1 MKKIFY
7 SERPSVF
14 QTYENGEV
22 QYRWNIEEVIS
33 DNEENNA
40 SQWKCKEVTINS
52 PIDKDKL
59 TQAVI
64 TSIWDSDFEKKLIND
79 YNGAKAGLFD
89 EETNQKYIDAYNDFL
104 IQRKAIKEQID
115 LDCHIIFK
123 PKENA

>member
-1 MKKIFY
+1 MKEVFY

-22 QYRWNIEEVIS
+22 QYRWDIEEV
-33 DNEENNA
+33 A
-40 SQWKCKEVTINS
+40 TQWKCNEVTINS

-115 LDCHIIFK
+115 LDWN
-123 PKENA
+123 ENR

>member
-1 MKKIFY
+1 MKEVFY

-22 QYRWNIEEVIS
+22 QYRWDIEEVIS
-33 DNEENNA
+33 DNT
-40 SQWKCKEVTINS
+40 SQWKCKEVTIYA
-52 PIDKDKL
+52 PIAKEQL

-64 TSIWDSDFEKKLIND
+64 TSIWDSDLEKKLIND
-79 YNGAKAGLFD
+79 YNGAKAVLFD

-115 LDCHIIFK
+115 LDWN
-123 PKENA
+123 ENR

>member
-1 MKKIFY
+1 MKEVFY

-22 QYRWNIEEVIS
+22 QYRWDIEEV
-33 DNEENNA
+33 A
-40 SQWKCKEVTINS
+40 TQWKCKEVTINS
-52 PIDKDKL
+52 PIAKDKL

-64 TSIWDSDFEKKLIND
+64 TSIWDGDLEKKLVND

-115 LDCHIIFK
+115 LDWN
-123 PKENA
+123 ENR

>member
-1 MKKIFY
+1 MKEVFY

-14 QTYENGEV
+14 QIYENGEV
-22 QYRWNIEEVIS
+22 QYRWDIEEV
-33 DNEENNA
+33 A
-40 SQWKCKEVTINS
+40 TQWKCNEVTINS
-52 PIDKDKL
+52 PIDKAKL

-64 TSIWDSDFEKKLIND
+64 TSIWDSDLEKKLIND

-115 LDCHIIFK
+115 LDWN
-123 PKENA
+123 ENR

>member
-22 QYRWNIEEVIS
+22 QYRWDIEEVIS
-33 DNEENNA
+33 DNEENNI

-64 TSIWDSDFEKKLIND
+64 TSIWDSELENKLIND
-79 YNGAKAGLFD
+79 YNGAMVNLFD
-89 EETNQKYIDAYNDFL
+89 EATNAKYIQEYQEFL
-104 IQRKAIKEQID
+104 IQRKAIKEQINID
-115 LDCHIIFK
+115 WNICYK
-123 PKENA
+123 

>member
-1 MKKIFY
+1 MKEVFY

-22 QYRWNIEEVIS
+22 QYRWDIEEVI
-33 DNEENNA
+33 

-64 TSIWDSDFEKKLIND
+64 TSIWDSDLEKKLIND

-104 IQRKAIKEQID
+104 IQRKAIKKQID
-115 LDCHIIFK
+115 LDWN
-123 PKENA
+123 ENR

>member
-1 MKKIFY
+1 MKEVFY

-22 QYRWNIEEVIS
+22 QYRWDIEEV
-33 DNEENNA
+33 DT
-40 SQWKCKEVTINS
+40 QWKCNEVTINS

-59 TQAVI
+59 NQAVI
-64 TSIWDSDFEKKLIND
+64 TSIWDSDLEKKLIND

-115 LDCHIIFK
+115 LDWN
-123 PKENA
+123 ENR

>member
-1 MKKIFY
+1 MKEVFY

-22 QYRWNIEEVIS
+22 QYRWDIEEVIS
-33 DNEENNA
+33 DNT
-40 SQWKCKEVTINS
+40 SQWKCKEVTIYS

-64 TSIWDSDFEKKLIND
+64 TSIWDSDLEKKLIND

-89 EETNQKYIDAYNDFL
+89 TATKAKYIANYTSFL
-104 IQRKAIKEQID
+104 NERKAIKEQID
-115 LDCHIIFK
+115 IDWGNY
-123 PKENA
+123 ER

>member
-22 QYRWNIEEVIS
+22 QYRWDIEEVIA
-33 DNEENNA
+33 ENKTP
-40 SQWKCKEVTINS
+40 QWRCKEITIYA
-52 PIDKDKL
+52 PISKEQL

-64 TSIWDSDFEKKLIND
+64 TSIWDSDLEKKLIND

-104 IQRKAIKEQID
+104 IQRKSIKEQIQ
-115 LDCHIIFK
+115 LDWELINNK
-123 PKENA
+123 

>member
-1 MKKIFY
+1 MKEVFY

-22 QYRWNIEEVIS
+22 QYRWDIEEVI
-33 DNEENNA
+33 

-64 TSIWDSDFEKKLIND
+64 TSIWDSDLEKKLIND

-115 LDCHIIFK
+115 LDWN
-123 PKENA
+123 ENR

>member
-1 MKKIFY
+1 MKEVFY

-22 QYRWNIEEVIS
+22 QYRWDIEEVIS
-33 DNEENNA
+33 DNEENNT
-40 SQWKCKEVTINS
+40 SQWKCNEVTINS

-64 TSIWDSDFEKKLIND
+64 TSIWDSDLEKKLIND

-115 LDCHIIFK
+115 LDWN
-123 PKENA
+123 ENR